1 MIAILDYGA
10 GNLFSVKNALD
21 FLKIENII
29 TKDIDAIL
37 KSDKMIIPGVGS
49 FYNAMTMLKNQNL
62 IDVIKNYSKIKPILG
77 ICLGMQIL
85 FEKGYEN
92 EACIG
97 LGLIKGE
104 VTPIVSPNLKIPHMG
119 WNKLVFNNKNKITEN
134 LSGNVYS
141 YFVHSFKAET
151 NMENVIA
158 YSEYGEKIPAIVNNG
173 NVYGCQFHP
182 EKSGE
187 EGLKILY
194 NFSRL

>member
-92 EACIG
+92 ETCIG